1 MSTWTTVA
9 GTIVGLHCQCR
20 DLAPTDNVIGTNYR
34 MRRNTSHPQ
43 DLSKGKA
50 KKNQQ
55 TCLFSLNLTF
65 NFSFEK
71 LFQIN
76 TYTHT

>member
-1 MSTWTTVA
+1 MSKRLDDRGGAASVTKVSF
-9 GTIVGLHCQCR
+9 LFH
-20 DLAPTDNVIGTNYR
+20 
-34 MRRNTSHPQ
+34 H
-43 DLSKGKA
+43 KGKA

-55 TCLFSLNLTF
+55 TCLFSLNLPF